1 MLIGY
6 ARTSTSN
13 QKYSLE
19 DQIEKLTSKGC
30 EKIFSEEISSV
41 SSNRPEFEKSLE
53 FAREGDTLV
62 VTTLSRFARSISDLW
77 KNVEK
82 LDAKGVAFQ
91 ILDMNLDT
99 STPTGKLLLTML
111 GAVYQFEREILLER
125 QLVGIA
131 KAKRE
136 GKFKGRVPT
145 AKKKIWRH
153 SETAA
158 ERFETQAGCS
168 GIRDW
173 DCFCLSSQGL
183 TCASNSQEI

>member
-82 LDAKGVAFQ
+82 LDTKGVAFQ

-145 AKKKIWRH
+145 AKRK
-153 SETAA
+153 SEDIQRLLQEGLKPKEVADKLGMGVA
-158 ERFETQAGCS
+158 SVYRY
-168 GIRDW
+168 R
-173 DCFCLSSQGL
+173 CLPDL
-183 TCASNSQEI
+183 

>member
-1 MLIGY
+1 MKIGY
-6 ARTSTSN
+6 ARVSTKEQN
-13 QKYSLE
+13 LHRQIDSLKAE
-19 DQIEKLTSKGC
+19 GC

-41 SSNRPEFEKSLE
+41 SSNRPEFEKALE

-82 LDAKGVAFQ
+82 LNVKGVSFQ

-145 AKKKIWRH
+145 AKRK
-153 SETAA
+153 SEDIQRLLRDGLKPKEVA
-158 ERFETQAGCS
+158 EKLGMGVASVYRYK
-168 GIRDW
+168 
-173 DCFCLSSQGL
+173 
-183 TCASNSQEI
+183 CASY

>member
-41 SSNRPEFEKSLE
+41 SVSRPEFDTAID

-77 KNVEK
+77 KHLEK
-82 LDAKGVAFQ
+82 LDSKEVSFQ

-136 GKFKGRVPT
+136 GKFEGRVPT
-145 AKKKIWRH
+145 AKKKSGDIQRLLRDGMKPK
-153 SETAA
+153 EVA
-158 ERFETQAGCS
+158 EKLAVGV
-168 GIRDW
+168 
-173 DCFCLSSQGL
+173 
-183 TCASNSQEI
+183 ASVYRYR

>member
-19 DQIEKLTSKGC
+19 DQIKKLTSKGC
-30 EKIFSEEISSV
+30 GKIFSEEISSV
-41 SSNRPEFEKSLE
+41 SSNRPEFEKALE
-53 FAREGDTLV
+53 FGREGDTLV

-77 KNVEK
+77 KHLEK
-82 LDAKGVAFQ
+82 LDSKEVSFQ

-145 AKKKIWRH
+145 AKKKSGDIQRLLRDGMKPT
-153 SETAA
+153 EVA
-158 ERFETQAGCS
+158 EKLAVGV
-168 GIRDW
+168 
-173 DCFCLSSQGL
+173 
-183 TCASNSQEI
+183 ASVYRYR

>member
-1 MLIGY
+1 MRIGY
-6 ARTSTSN
+6 VRTSTNN
-13 QKYSLE
+13 QKNSLE
-19 DQIEKLTSKGC
+19 DQIEKLTNSGC

-41 SSNRPEFEKSLE
+41 SASRPEFDKAIE

-77 KNVEK
+77 MHVEK
-82 LDAKGVAFQ
+82 LDSKGVSFQ

-99 STPTGKLLLTML
+99 STPTGKLLLSML

-125 QLVGIA
+125 QKIGIE

-145 AKKKIWRH
+145 AKRKT
-153 SETAA
+153 E
-158 ERFETQAGCS
+158 E
-168 GIRDW
+168 IRT
-173 DCFCLSSQGL
+173 LIAQGL
-183 TCASNSQEI
+183 KPQEIANQLGIGVASVYRYR

>member
-53 FAREGDTLV
+53 FARGGDTLV

-77 KNVEK
+77 KSVEK

-99 STPTGKLLLTML
+99 STPTGKLILTML
-111 GAVYQFEREILLER
+111 GAVCQFEREILLER

-131 KAKRE
+131 KAKRK

-145 AKKKIWRH
+145 AKKKSGDIQRPLQKGLRPKQV
-153 SETAA
+153 AA
-158 ERFETQAGCS
+158 EL
-168 GIRDW
+168 GI
-173 DCFCLSSQGL
+173 GN
-183 TCASNSQEI
+183 ASVYRHRV

>member
-1 MLIGY
+1 LLIGY

-41 SSNRPEFEKSLE
+41 SSNRPEFEKALE

-82 LDAKGVAFQ
+82 LDTKGVAFQ

-99 STPTGKLLLTML
+99 FTPTGKLLLTML

-145 AKKKIWRH
+145 AKRKSGDIQRLLGKGVHPKRVA
-153 SETAA
+153 ETL
-158 ERFETQAGCS
+158 
-168 GIRDW
+168 GI
-173 DCFCLSSQGL
+173 GV
-183 TCASNSQEI
+183 ASVYRYADF